1 MVNNFLDLSST
12 FRQLEC
18 HINSNTNIS
27 SNNSGI
33 VKADWYRGINNK
45 KVLVMNSMEI
55 SILQTVSITTV
66 LFVSKLRFSSTP
78 ISVLGNYICVAW
90 IGEQSVR
97 NKTSN
102 TAQVI
107 MKRKA

>member
-1 MVNNFLDLSST
+1 MVKNFSST

-18 HINSNTNIS
+18 HISTNSNIS

-33 VKADWYRGINNK
+33 VKVDWYKGNDTK
-45 KVLVMNSMEI
+45 KVLLMNSTKV

-66 LFVSKLRFSSTP
+66 LFVSKLRFTSRP
-78 ISVLGNYICVAW
+78 ISTLGNYTCVAW

-107 MKRKA
+107 MKRKL

>member
-18 HINSNTNIS
+18 QINTNIL

-33 VKADWYRGINNK
+33 VKVEWYKGIDTMK
-45 KVLVMNSMEI
+45 FLVMNSTEV
-55 SILQTVSITTV
+55 SILQTVSITTK
-66 LFVSKLRFSSTP
+66 LFVSKLRFTSTP
-78 ISVLGNYICVAW
+78 ISTFGNYTCVAW
-90 IGEQSVR
+90 IGEQSVQ

-102 TAQVI
+102 TAKVI
-107 MKRKA
+107 MKHKT

>member
-1 MVNNFLDLSST
+1 MVNNFLDLSNT

-18 HINSNTNIS
+18 QINTNINVS

-33 VKADWYRGINNK
+33 VKVVWYKGKDTK
-45 KVLVMNSMEI
+45 KVLVMNSWKV

-66 LFVSKLRFSSTP
+66 LFVSKLRFTSTP
-78 ISVLGNYICVAW
+78 ISVLGNYTCVAW

-107 MKRKA
+107 IKRKT

>member
-12 FRQLEC
+12 FKQLEC
-18 HINSNTNIS
+18 QINTNINIS

-33 VKADWYRGINNK
+33 VKVEWYKGIDII
-45 KVLVMNSMEI
+45 VMNSMEI
-55 SILQTVSITTV
+55 SILQTVSITTM
-66 LFVSKLRFSSTP
+66 LFVSKLRFTSTS
-78 ISVLGNYICVAW
+78 ISTLGNYTCVAW

-97 NKTSN
+97 SKTSN

-107 MKRKA
+107 MKRKT